1 MYEKELRQLINNLL
15 KEHRSTMDSLIWCP
29 ECERLMEFRMRDW
42 HCLGRGCGFTIP
54 RNELPGP
61 DEIDDL
67 IKEVKFERKA
77 AEIKNIIREVMSS
90 LK

>member
-1 MYEKELRQLINNLL
+1 MCEYEKELRLLINNLL
-15 KEHRSTMDSLIWCP
+15 KEHRSTTSILIWCP
-29 ECERLMEFRMRDW
+29 KCAQLMEFRDRDW
-42 HCLGRGCGFTIP
+42 YCLSRDCGFTIP

-77 AEIKNIIREVMSS
+77 QKS
-90 LK
+90 KT